1 MGENG
6 ATQMTDTVEQ
16 KLGYLK
22 TILASLESVVIA
34 YSGGVDSTLLSK
46 VAFDVLGDN
55 ALAVTARSETYPQ
68 SEFQEAVELAGNI
81 GIKHEITVSEELDI
95 PEFSDNPVNRCY
107 YCKKELFTKLKE
119 IAQERGF
126 RHVVDGSNFDDMDD
140 YRPGLQAVSELGVRS
155 PLKEARLTK
164 ADIRELSR
172 RFGLPTW
179 DKPSFACLSSRFPY
193 GHKITRD
200 KLIAVG
206 EAEIFL
212 RNLGIRQLR
221 VRHHDQIARIEV
233 AAEDMGTLIG
243 NREQIVSKLR
253 ELGYNYVTVDLQ
265 GYRMGSMNEVL
276 QHGSE

>member
-6 ATQMTDTVEQ
+6 ATQMIDTVEQ
-16 KLGYLK
+16 KLEHLK

-46 VAFDVLGDN
+46 VAFDVLRDN
-55 ALAVTARSETYPQ
+55 AIAVTARSETYPQ
-68 SEFQEAVELAGNI
+68 SELQEAVEFAGII
-81 GIKHEITVSEELDI
+81 GIEHEITVSEELDI
-95 PEFSDNPVNRCY
+95 PEFSNNPVNRCY

-126 RHVVDGSNFDDMDD
+126 RHVIDGSNFDDMDD
-140 YRPGLQAVSELGVRS
+140 YRPGLQAVSELDVRS

-164 ADIRELSR
+164 DDIRELSR

-200 KLIAVG
+200 KLTAVG
-206 EAEIFL
+206 EAEMFL
-212 RNLGIRQLR
+212 RDLGVRQLR
-221 VRHHDQIARIEV
+221 VRHHDQMARIEV
-233 AAEDMGTLIG
+233 AEDDMGTLIG
-243 NREQIVSKLR
+243 NREQIVSKLK
-253 ELGYNYVTVDLQ
+253 ELGYDYVTVDLQ